1 VPGSP
6 AGRHRMVVLCPC
18 GPRSHRSGSI
28 GGDRCPSKKGS
39 TDEGLCVPDLANGK
53 RYIAVRFFEIAPSP
67 REIRE
72 AAQTMGSVPIL
83 NLRVLRSM
91 AFLGVQEHQARR
103 WAEAFH
109 GAWFERRIR

>member
-1 VPGSP
+1 
-6 AGRHRMVVLCPC
+6 
-18 GPRSHRSGSI
+18 
-28 GGDRCPSKKGS
+28 
-39 TDEGLCVPDLANGK
+39 
-53 RYIAVRFFEIAPSP
+53 
-67 REIRE
+67 
-72 AAQTMGSVPIL
+72 MGSVPIL